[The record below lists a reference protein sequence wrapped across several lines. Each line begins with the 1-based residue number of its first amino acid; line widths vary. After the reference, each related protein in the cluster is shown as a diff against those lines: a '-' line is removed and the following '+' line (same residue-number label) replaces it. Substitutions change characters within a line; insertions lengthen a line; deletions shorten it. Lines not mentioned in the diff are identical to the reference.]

1 MTSPINFKTSTT
13 STTTD
18 GGYKVTEQTSTYRS
32 SSKNYVVSDNLMRNS
47 PNFLELRKTASP
59 SFLESRKT
67 ASPIFE
73 ESRHISSPAK
83 LDSGVD
89 YSSNIKVR
97 NTTPSRRDSWDV
109 INKTKHILSHNS
121 LESLANMTESQLNTD
136 LSNRTGEVQN
146 LTEKNT
152 QYNKFSLS
160 EAKSNTLDKTH
171 NTTEDYDRHRFGSSS
186 NAISKSNYS
195 TATKQKNEKFMS
207 YARNEN
213 DYGYSA
219 LFCPIEDNAVGAQ
232 AIRVQNIP
240 DGVLGRPV
248 EFQSNKQTF
257 S

>member
-1 MTSPINFKTSTT
+1 
-13 STTTD
+13 
-18 GGYKVTEQTSTYRS
+18 
-32 SSKNYVVSDNLMRNS
+32 MRNS
-47 PNFLELRKTASP
+47 PNFLESRKTASP

-67 ASPIFE
+67 VSPIFE
-73 ESRHISSPAK
+73 ESRHTSSPAK

-97 NTTPSRRDSWDV
+97 NTTPLRRDSWDV

-136 LSNRTGEVQN
+136 LSNRTGEVEN

-160 EAKSNTLDKTH
+160 EAKLNTLHKTH
-171 NTTEDYDRHRFGSSS
+171 NTSEDYDRHRFGSFT
-186 NAISKSNYS
+186 NAITKSNYS
-195 TATKQKNEKFMS
+195 TAIKQKNEKFLS
-207 YARNEN
+207 HARKEN

-248 EFQSNKQTF
+248 EFQSNNHILSQIPHI
-257 S
+257 